1 MVTIKFGM
9 PVWYGSSSAELA
21 HIADFAER
29 SRRTLLSNIE
39 KAALL
44 GFDYIEISLDY
55 PWPDIIHA
63 KVAKEAAKLGR
74 SLGIEF
80 AFHAPWAGIGLA
92 HPRPEMHEASLKVMS
107 RCIRAA
113 GMFGEPLYLNAHI
126 ATDEVPTLEF
136 DEVVAVVLNNARTA
150 VHEMAEECSRKGIE
164 FTIENNPGMLFGISN
179 HVDYLLGHSSKV
191 GLCLDVAHVARAADE
206 LATMGLGDIG
216 VNQWISH
223 FSSRIKVCHL
233 NDYKGGRDN
242 LAIGKGVLDIGD
254 IVSKLSRKTR
264 VKNVLLEE
272 FWVDKNRTPLSD
284 RLREKNL
291 NMVREG
297 FEKTWGNKT
306 R

>member
-1 MVTIKFGM
+1 M
-9 PVWYGSSSAELA
+9 PVWYGSSVEHA
-21 HIADFAER
+21 HIADFAEK

-39 KAALL
+39 KAAKL
-44 GFDYIEISLDY
+44 GFDYVEISLDY

-63 KVAKEAAKLGR
+63 NVAKEAAGLGR
-74 SLGIEF
+74 LLGIEF

-92 HPRPEMHEASLKVMS
+92 HPRQEMHEASLKVMR

-136 DEVVAVVLNNARTA
+136 EEVVAVILNNARTA
-150 VHEMAEECSRKGIE
+150 VHDMAEECSKRGIE
-164 FTIENNPGMLFGISN
+164 FTIENNPGMLFGLSN
-179 HVDYLLGHSSKV
+179 HVDFLLSHSSKV

-216 VNQWISH
+216 MDQWISH
-223 FSSRIKVCHL
+223 FSSRIRVCHL

-254 IVSKLSRKTR
+254 IVSKLGKKTR

-272 FWVDKNRTPLSD
+272 FWVDKKRTPLSD

-297 FEKTWGNKT
+297 FEKWGNKT